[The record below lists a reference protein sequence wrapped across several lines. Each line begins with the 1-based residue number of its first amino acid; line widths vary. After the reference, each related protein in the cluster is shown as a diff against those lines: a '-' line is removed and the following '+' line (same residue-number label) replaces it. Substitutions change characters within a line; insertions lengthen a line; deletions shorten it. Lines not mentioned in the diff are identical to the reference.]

1 MGCSTCIH
9 TYTCRWWQPAGLGM
23 LLETLCKQISQ
34 CGSKKHLLLQNITI
48 SALCSPADTQSTD
61 ELRFGEKQRCSQNTE
76 LVQESIF
83 CSVCS
88 CWVTQATPGGTMQ
101 MLHHLCALCREYQKA
116 KLSLPLLGLCSRTF
130 PPCILRILKP
140 SPPERAKNKATAVC
154 SNVGTHPGPLPEKDL
169 SYFSQTPT
177 TAGSFSVLSPFF
189 FFFPTCTSGDVSF
202 KFRSALDML
211 CFTPEKQLCLKTL
224 LLIIFKCPY
233 RCPSQEANAEEV
245 GTHIIPEHP
254 GGNAEL
260 SVALLGSASLPAPLF
275 LMTAQHALPK
285 HSSAVNKQ
293 NEAMFS
299 KTHAVS
305 QTLQCRIQQI
315 PFNVMCIYPYIT
327 YVNGFD
333 VRDARSWK
341 IYLFFYIWEREFSQA
356 IALGWICCFKISFQ
370 PHTCKDNY
378 CELKAKHAELIPKT
392 CRWLCKYCCKGLL
405 PRNVE

>member
-1 MGCSTCIH
+1 
-9 TYTCRWWQPAGLGM
+9 M

-130 PPCILRILKP
+130 PPCTLRILKP

-189 FFFPTCTSGDVSF
+189 FLFQLVRLEMSPSNSGLPWTCYVLPQKNSCASKPYF
-202 KFRSALDML
+202 SLFLSALTDAHHR
-211 CFTPEKQLCLKTL
+211 KQMQKKWVHISYLSILGEMQNSVWHCWARHPCL
-224 LLIIFKCPY
+224 
-233 RCPSQEANAEEV
+233 
-245 GTHIIPEHP
+245 THY
-254 GGNAEL
+254 
-260 SVALLGSASLPAPLF
+260 
-275 LMTAQHALPK
+275 
-285 HSSAVNKQ
+285 
-293 NEAMFS
+293 FS
-299 KTHAVS
+299 
-305 QTLQCRIQQI
+305 
-315 PFNVMCIYPYIT
+315 
-327 YVNGFD
+327 
-333 VRDARSWK
+333 
-341 IYLFFYIWEREFSQA
+341 
-356 IALGWICCFKISFQ
+356 
-370 PHTCKDNY
+370 
-378 CELKAKHAELIPKT
+378 
-392 CRWLCKYCCKGLL
+392 
-405 PRNVE
+405 

>member
-1 MGCSTCIH
+1 MHPYLHLPMMATSRAGDAAGNPLQANFTMWQQKAPPAAEHHDFSPVLTSRHSEHRWAQVWRKTKVQPKHWAGARVHFLQCVFLLGYTGNTRRHHANASPPLCSLQRVPKSKAFVAFAWLVLKNLPSL
-9 TYTCRWWQPAGLGM
+9 YFKNP
-23 LLETLCKQISQ
+23 ETFPTWKSQKQSHSGVQ
-34 CGSKKHLLLQNITI
+34 QRGDSPRSTPRERPQLLL
-48 SALCSPADTQSTD
+48 PDT
-61 ELRFGEKQRCSQNTE
+61 NN
-76 LVQESIF
+76 
-83 CSVCS
+83 
-88 CWVTQATPGGTMQ
+88 
-101 MLHHLCALCREYQKA
+101 CRV
-116 KLSLPLLGLCSRTF
+116 LLGS
-130 PPCILRILKP
+130 
-140 SPPERAKNKATAVC
+140 E
-154 SNVGTHPGPLPEKDL
+154 
-169 SYFSQTPT
+169 
-177 TAGSFSVLSPFF
+177 PFF
-189 FFFPTCTSGDVSF
+189 LFFPTCTSGDVSF